1 VWITPLT
8 VAYRAE
14 DVKKEK
20 PRLCRDL
27 TRSSSINAV
36 LPPWHFEYVLATSIC
51 VKVQTVW
58 LWTKTDLLKYFTQKF
73 GYQVITTT
81 QKDNHT
87 QTVVCSACFVGGRV
101 WGLRSPGLSGLCC
114 GLAPVCVG
122 GGRWSEIGWAGY
134 WRVLVY

>member
-1 VWITPLT
+1 MWITPLT

-58 LWTKTDLLKYFTQKF
+58 LWTKTDLLKYFTQ
-73 GYQVITTT
+73 I
-81 QKDNHT
+81 
-87 QTVVCSACFVGGRV
+87 R
-101 WGLRSPGLSGLCC
+101 LSGYHDNAERQPYPDGGLFRLLRRWARV
-114 GLAPVCVG
+114 GLA
-122 GGRWSEIGWAGY
+122 
-134 WRVLVY
+134 